1 MDYIYT
7 FKDED
12 GNDISEHDIQS
23 DEAAVEFME
32 EMEYVSFTKEELS
45 DTDYVVGW
53 MYYND
58 MEDYTEACEYYFNTL
73 EQLDSYWEA
82 NNSHGHFSC
91 DRIDTYKD
99 GVLVG
104 TEMMDERISTMND
117 WGMNPNPG
125 DNLEA

>member
-1 MDYIYT
+1 MDYIYN
-7 FKDED
+7 FMDED
-12 GNDISEHDIQS
+12 GKDNWDCCVRD
-23 DEAAVEFME
+23 DEDAAVVME
-32 EMEYVSFTKEELS
+32 DMECVSFTKEEVS
-45 DTDYVVGW
+45 ETDYVVGW

-58 MEDYTEACEYYFNTL
+58 MEDYKEACEYVFNTW
-73 EQLDSYWEA
+73 EQLDNHWEY

-91 DRIDTYKD
+91 DRIDTYKG

-125 DNLEA
+125 DNLV